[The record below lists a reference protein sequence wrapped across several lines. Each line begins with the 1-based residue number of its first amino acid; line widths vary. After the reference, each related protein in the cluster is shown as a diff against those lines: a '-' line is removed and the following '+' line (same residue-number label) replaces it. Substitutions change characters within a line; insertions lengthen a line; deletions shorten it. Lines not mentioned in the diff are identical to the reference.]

1 MKTRIEFKQAIY
13 ILSFA
18 TVILASCGNKKG
30 AEDTTAAAAAT
41 EAPAK
46 DEENTVE
53 LTAAQY
59 KTSGVTLGK
68 VEKKSISGVLKVNGT
83 IDVPPENLISITTQ
97 MGGIVKSTPLLQ
109 GSTVKKGQVI
119 AVLQNQEYV
128 QLQQDYLENKSQ
140 LELADAEYKRQQELA
155 RQNIN
160 AQKVLQQARSQYQT
174 MLSRESALRQRL
186 LLININSATLT
197 PANIRSTIN
206 IYAPIN
212 GYVTK
217 VNVNSGKFVSPND
230 VMFEIV
236 NSANLHVELKVFQ
249 KDVDLIKKGQKV
261 RFSLQNEAEERVA
274 TVTLVGREINED
286 KTVTVHCV
294 ANTQSRNLIPGAYLN
309 ALIETGTAKVNAL
322 PESAIADFAGK
333 KYIFIETGQR
343 KDEKAEVNYHFQL
356 LEIAIGSAD
365 AGYVEVR
372 LPESFDLATG
382 KVVTKGAYDLISK
395 MKNSEEE

>member
-1 MKTRIEFKQAIY
+1 MKTIIEFKQAIY

-18 TVILASCGNKKG
+18 TVILASCGNKKV
-30 AEDTTAAAAAT
+30 AEDTTAATETAA
-41 EAPAK
+41 K
-46 DEENTVE
+46 EEDNTVE

-59 KTSGVTLGK
+59 KTSGVTLGTI
-68 VEKKSISGVLKVNGT
+68 EKKSISGVLKVNGT

-109 GSTVKKGQVI
+109 GSTVSKGQII

-160 AQKVLQQARSQYQT
+160 AQKILQQARSQYQT

-309 ALIETGTAKVNAL
+309 ALIETGTEEVNAL

-333 KYIFIETGQR
+333 KYVFIETGQR
-343 KDEKAEVNYHFQL
+343 KDEKGEVNYHFQL
-356 LEIAIGSAD
+356 LEVAIGSAD
-365 AGYVEVR
+365 AGYVEVK
-372 LPESFDLATG
+372 LPENFDLATG

>member
-1 MKTRIEFKQAIY
+1 MKTRIEFKKAIY

-18 TVILASCGNKKG
+18 TVILASCGNKKV
-30 AEDTTAAAAAT
+30 AEDTTAAT

-46 DEENTVE
+46 GEENTVE
-53 LTAAQY
+53 LNAAQY

-68 VEKKSISGVLKVNGT
+68 VEKKAISGVLKVNGT

-109 GSTVKKGQVI
+109 GSTVRKGQVI

-186 LLININSATLT
+186 LLININSGTLT

-294 ANTQSRNLIPGAYLN
+294 ANTQGSNLIPGAYLN
-309 ALIETGTAKVNAL
+309 ALIETGTEEVNAL

-343 KDEKAEVNYHFQL
+343 KGEKTEVNYHFQL
-356 LEIAIGSAD
+356 LEITIGAAD
-365 AGYVEVR
+365 AGYVEVK
-372 LPESFDLATG
+372 LPETFDLATG

-395 MKNSEEE
+395 MKNSEEG

>member
-1 MKTRIEFKQAIY
+1 MKTIIEFKQAIY

-18 TVILASCGNKKG
+18 AVFLASCGNKKV
-30 AEDTTAAAAAT
+30 AEDAAAAT

-46 DEENTVE
+46 DDANTVE
-53 LTAAQY
+53 LSAAQY

-109 GSTVKKGQVI
+109 GSTVNKGQVI

-140 LELADAEYKRQQELA
+140 LELADSEYKRQQELA

-160 AQKVLQQARSQYQT
+160 AQKVLQQAKSQYQT

-186 LLININSATLT
+186 MLININSATLT

-309 ALIETGTAKVNAL
+309 ALIETGTEEVNAL
-322 PESAIADFAGK
+322 PEAAIADFAGK

-343 KDEKAEVNYHFQL
+343 KGEKAEVNYHFQL
-356 LEIAIGSAD
+356 LEITTGSAA
-365 AGYVEVR
+365 AGYIEVE
-372 LPESFDLATG
+372 LPESFDLTTA

>member
-1 MKTRIEFKQAIY
+1 MKRGIEFKQAFY
-13 ILSFA
+13 ILSF
-18 TVILASCGNKKG
+18 TTLLLVSCGNEKK
-30 AEDTTAAAAAT
+30 AENTAAAT
-41 EAPAK
+41 EAPAQ
-46 DEENTVE
+46 EEPNTVV
-53 LTAAQY
+53 LNAAQY
-59 KTSGVTLGK
+59 NASGVILGQ

-109 GSTVKKGQVI
+109 GSNVNKGQVI

-155 RQNIN
+155 KQQIN
-160 AQKVLQQARSQYQT
+160 SQKVLQQAKSQYQT

-186 LLININSATLT
+186 MLININSATLSA
-197 PANIRSTIN
+197 ANIRSTIN
-206 IYAPIN
+206 IYSPIN

-261 RFSLQNEAEERVA
+261 RFSLQNEAEERTA

-286 KTVTVHCV
+286 KTVTVHCM
-294 ANTQSRNLIPGAYLN
+294 ANTRSSNLIPGAYLN
-309 ALIETGTAKVNAL
+309 ALIETGTEEVNAL

-333 KYIFIETGQR
+333 KYIFIQTGQHEG
-343 KDEKAEVNYHFQL
+343 EKKEPNYHFQL
-356 LEIAIGSAD
+356 LEITTGSAD
-365 AGYVEVR
+365 AGYVEVK
-372 LPESFDLATG
+372 LPAGLNIAAS

>member
-1 MKTRIEFKQAIY
+1 MKTRIEFKKAIY

-18 TVILASCGNKKG
+18 TVILASCGNKKV
-30 AEDTTAAAAAT
+30 AEDKTAAT

-46 DEENTVE
+46 GEENTVE
-53 LTAAQY
+53 LNAAQY

-68 VEKKSISGVLKVNGT
+68 VEKKAISGVLKVNGT

-109 GSTVKKGQVI
+109 GSTVRKGQVI

-186 LLININSATLT
+186 LLININSGTLT

-294 ANTQSRNLIPGAYLN
+294 ANTQGRNLIPGAYLN

-343 KDEKAEVNYHFQL
+343 KDEKGEVNYHFRL
-356 LEIAIGSAD
+356 LEVTIGSAD
-365 AGYVEVR
+365 AGYVEVKF
-372 LPESFDLATG
+372 PESFDLATG

-395 MKNSEEE
+395 MKNSEEG

>member
-1 MKTRIEFKQAIY
+1 MKRVIPVKQVIY
-13 ILSFA
+13 IFA
-18 TVILASCGNKKG
+18 ISTLFMVSCGNKKE
-30 AEDTTAAAAAT
+30 AENKTPAN

-46 DEENTVE
+46 EEENTVQLSE
-53 LTAAQY
+53 AQY
-59 KTSGVTLGK
+59 KTSGITLGK
-68 VEKKSISGVLKVNGT
+68 AERKAISGVLKVTGF

-109 GSTVKKGQVI
+109 GSVVKKGQVI

-140 LELADAEYKRQQELA
+140 LELADSEYKRQQELA
-155 RQNIN
+155 RQNVN

-174 MLSRESALRQRL
+174 MLSRESAIRQRL
-186 LLININSATLT
+186 LLINISAATLT

-236 NSANLHVELKVFQ
+236 NNANLHVELKVFQ
-249 KDVDLIKKGQKV
+249 KDVDLVRKGQKV
-261 RFSLQNEAEERVA
+261 RFSLQNEAVERTA

-286 KTVTVHCV
+286 KTVTVHCISSF
-294 ANTQSRNLIPGAYLN
+294 QSKNLIPGAYLN
-309 ALIETGTAKVNAL
+309 ALIETGTEEVNAL
-322 PESAIADFAGK
+322 PIAAIADFAGK
-333 KYIFIETGQR
+333 KYVFTETGQSEAD
-343 KDEKAEVNYHFQL
+343 KKVNYHFKL
-356 LEIAIGSAD
+356 IEVTVGPAD
-365 AGYVEVR
+365 GGYAEVKF
-372 LPESFDLATG
+372 PEGLDLSGA
-382 KVVTKGAYDLISK
+382 KIVTKGAYDLISK
-395 MKNSEEE
+395 MKNSEED

>member
-1 MKTRIEFKQAIY
+1 MKRVIEFKQAVY

-18 TVILASCGNKKG
+18 TLFLVSCGNKKE
-30 AEDTTAAAAAT
+30 AESKAST

-46 DEENTVE
+46 EEPNTVE
-53 LTAAQY
+53 LTTAQY
-59 KTSGVTLGK
+59 NASGVTLGQ

-109 GSTVKKGQVI
+109 GSTVNKGQVI

-140 LELADAEYKRQQELA
+140 LELADSEYKRQQELA
-155 RQNIN
+155 KQNIN
-160 AQKVLQQARSQYQT
+160 AQKVLQQAKSQYQT

-186 LLININSATLT
+186 MLININSATLT
-197 PANIRSTIN
+197 PGNIRSTIN

-261 RFSLQNEAEERVA
+261 RFSLQNEAEERTA

-309 ALIETGTAKVNAL
+309 ALIETGTEEVNAL

-333 KYIFIETGQR
+333 KYIFIQTGQR
-343 KDEKAEVNYHFQL
+343 EGEKKEVNYHFQL
-356 LEIAIGSAD
+356 LEVTIGSAD
-365 AGYVEVR
+365 AGYVEVK
-372 LPESFDLATG
+372 LPASLNLATS

>member
-18 TVILASCGNKKG
+18 MVVLASCGNKKV
-30 AEDTTAAAAAT
+30 AEDHTAAAT
-41 EAPAK
+41 EAPVKEDA
-46 DEENTVE
+46 NTVE
-53 LTAAQY
+53 LSAAQY
-59 KTSGVTLGK
+59 RTSGVTLGR

-109 GSTVKKGQVI
+109 GSTVSKGQVI

-140 LELADAEYKRQQELA
+140 LELADSEYKRQQELA

-160 AQKVLQQARSQYQT
+160 AQKVLQQAKSQYQT
-174 MLSRESALRQRL
+174 MLSRESALRKRL
-186 LLININSATLT
+186 MLININSATLT

-309 ALIETGTAKVNAL
+309 ALIETGTEEVNAL

-343 KDEKAEVNYHFQL
+343 KGKNAELNYHFQL
-356 LEIAIGSAD
+356 LEVTVGSAA
-365 AGYVEVR
+365 AGYVEVE
-372 LPESFDLATG
+372 LPESFDLTG
-382 KVVTKGAYDLISK
+382 AKVVTKGAYDLISK

>member
-30 AEDTTAAAAAT
+30 AEDTTAAAT

-59 KTSGVTLGK
+59 KTSGITLGK

-309 ALIETGTAKVNAL
+309 ALIETGTTKVNAL

>member
-30 AEDTTAAAAAT
+30 AEDTTAAAT

-59 KTSGVTLGK
+59 KTSGITLGK

-372 LPESFDLATG
+372 LPESFDLATR

>member
-1 MKTRIEFKQAIY
+1 MNRGIEFKQAFY
-13 ILSFA
+13 ILSFF
-18 TVILASCGNKKG
+18 TLLFVSCGNEKR
-30 AEDTTAAAAAT
+30 EENTAAAT
-41 EAPAK
+41 ESPVQ
-46 DEENTVE
+46 EEPNTVV
-53 LTAAQY
+53 LNAAQY
-59 KTSGVTLGK
+59 NASGVILGR

-109 GSTVKKGQVI
+109 GSNVNKGQVI

-155 RQNIN
+155 KQQIN
-160 AQKVLQQARSQYQT
+160 SQKVLQQAKSQYQT

-186 LLININSATLT
+186 MLININSATLT
-197 PANIRSTIN
+197 AANIRSTIN
-206 IYAPIN
+206 IYSPIN

-286 KTVTVHCV
+286 KTVTVHCM
-294 ANTQSRNLIPGAYLN
+294 ANTQSSNLIPGAYLN
-309 ALIETGTAKVNAL
+309 ALIETGTEEVNAL

-333 KYIFIETGQR
+333 KYIFIQTGQQEG
-343 KDEKAEVNYHFQL
+343 EKKELNYHFQL
-356 LEIAIGSAD
+356 LEITVGSAD
-365 AGYVEVR
+365 AGYVEVK
-372 LPESFDLATG
+372 LPASFNVAAS

>member
-1 MKTRIEFKQAIY
+1 MKTIIEFKQAIY

-18 TVILASCGNKKG
+18 TVILASCENKKV
-30 AEDTTAAAAAT
+30 AEDITAAT
-41 EAPAK
+41 ETAAK
-46 DEENTVE
+46 EEDNTVE

-59 KTSGVTLGK
+59 KTSGVTLGTI
-68 VEKKSISGVLKVNGT
+68 EKKSISGVLKVNGT

-109 GSTVKKGQVI
+109 GSTVSKGQII

-160 AQKVLQQARSQYQT
+160 AQKILQQARSQYQT

-309 ALIETGTAKVNAL
+309 ALIETGTEEVNAL
-322 PESAIADFAGK
+322 PETAIADFAGK
-333 KYIFIETGQR
+333 KYVFIETGQR
-343 KDEKAEVNYHFQL
+343 KDEKGEVNYHFQL
-356 LEIAIGSAD
+356 LEVAIGSAD
-365 AGYVEVR
+365 AGYVEVK
-372 LPESFDLATG
+372 LPENFDLATG